1 MIRHL
6 WQVFAYE
13 LRRNVRRRGFL
24 FTTFG
29 IPLIAFLLYFGY
41 QVITDINSRNQ
52 PAEVTNSQAEQIAD
66 TFQGVNKAGYVD
78 LSGLF
83 PDPGDLGQKLSR
95 YETQATAQA
104 ALETGDIDVFYV
116 IAADYTAT
124 GDVTL
129 VMPRFNLG
137 QANNDPIQRLVLNGL
152 SKGIDSDLFNR
163 LLDPATFREVNL
175 QRDASGQKASDADV
189 DTGVVYIFVITF
201 MLAIFTTNGYLMQSV
216 IEEKETRLIE
226 ILVSSIRPT
235 VLLAGKILALGLLGL
250 IQVLVWI
257 AAMFLLARLAAGDAL
272 PALSL
277 LVNLSITPGQVA
289 LFLVYFVLGYLSF
302 AAAFGAVGAV
312 SNSMQEGP
320 QFSSIFVVPA
330 LSPYMLIPV
339 FVSQPDGALAVFLS
353 LFPLTSPLAMIIRSS
368 LTTIPAWQMLLSILL
383 LILFDI
389 GMIWVAGRIFRFQS
403 LLAGQVPKLRDLP
416 RLIRG

>member
-13 LRRNVRRRGFL
+13 LRRNFWRRGFL

-29 IPLIAFLLYFGY
+29 IPLIAFLLFFGY
-41 QVITDINSRNQ
+41 RVVTDINSRNQ
-52 PAEVTNSQAEQIAD
+52 PAESTNNQAEQIAD
-66 TFQGVNKAGYVD
+66 SFQSVNKAGYVD

-83 PDPGDLGQKLSR
+83 PDPGDLAEKMSL
-95 YETQATAQA
+95 YDTEAAAQV
-104 ALETGDIDVFYV
+104 ALDAGEIDVYYV
-116 IAADYTAT
+116 IATDYTAT
-124 GDVTL
+124 GAVTL

-152 SKGIDSDLFNR
+152 SKGIDPDLFNR
-163 LLDPATFREVNL
+163 LLAPATFREVNL
-175 QRDASGQKASDADV
+175 QRDASGKTASDAGV
-189 DTGVVYIFVITF
+189 DSGVVYIFVITF

-235 VLLAGKILALGLLGL
+235 ALLAGKILALGLLGL
-250 IQVLVWI
+250 IQIVVWLV
-257 AAMFLLARLAAGDAL
+257 AMFLLARLAAGDAL
-272 PALSL
+272 PALAL
-277 LVNLSITPGQVA
+277 LVNLSISPGQVA
-289 LFLVYFVLGYLSF
+289 LFLIYFVLGYLSF

-320 QFSSIFVVPA
+320 QFSAIFTLPA
-330 LSPYMLIPV
+330 ITPYILIPI

-353 LFPLTSPLAMIIRSS
+353 LFPVTSPLAMIIRSS
-368 LTTIPAWQMLLSILL
+368 LTTIPVWQTLLSILL
-383 LILFDI
+383 LVLFDI
-389 GMIWVAGRIFRFQS
+389 GMIWLAGRIFRFQS

>member
-6 WQVFAYE
+6 WTVFAYE
-13 LRRNVRRRGFL
+13 LRRNFRRKGFL

-29 IPLIAFLLYFGY
+29 IPLLAFVLYFGY
-41 QVITDINSRNQ
+41 RVITEINSSNQ
-52 PAEVTNSQAEQIAD
+52 PAEAANNQTEQLAD
-66 TFQGVNKAGYVD
+66 AFKTVNKAGYVD

-83 PDPGDLGQKLSR
+83 PDPADLGEKLAR
-95 YETQATAQA
+95 YNSEGAAQA
-104 ALETGDIDVFYV
+104 ALDAGDIDVYYV
-116 IAADYTAT
+116 IQADYITT

-152 SKGIDSDLFNR
+152 SKDIDPDLFNR
-163 LLDPATFREVNL
+163 LLDPAAFREVNL
-175 QRDASGQKASDADV
+175 NRDASGQTASDEDADL
-189 DTGVVYIFVITF
+189 GVVYVFVITF

-235 VLLAGKILALGLLGL
+235 ALLAGKILALGILGL
-250 IQVLVWI
+250 LQVVVWI

-272 PALSL
+272 TSLSL
-277 LVNLSITPGQVA
+277 LVSLSVSPGQLA
-289 LFLVYFVLGYLSF
+289 LFLIYFVLGYLAF
-302 AAAFGAVGAV
+302 AAAFGAVGAI

-320 QFSSIFVVPA
+320 QFSAIFTLPA
-330 LSPYMLIPV
+330 IAPYMLIPV
-339 FVSQPDGALAVFLS
+339 FISQPDGGLAVFMS
-353 LFPLTSPLAMIIRSS
+353 LFPITSPLAMIIRSS
-368 LTTIPAWQMLLSILL
+368 LTTIPVWQTLLSIAL

-389 GMIWVAGRIFRFQS
+389 GMIWLAGRVFRFQS
-403 LLAGQVPKLRDLP
+403 LLAGKVPKLRDLP